1 MVTTLNAELLRPL
14 STRLREENHSFMKR
28 YPGDRGARQPVH
40 TVYGGAHLFAA
51 DSVQKLGAMAQR
63 LLLQFAPDCITFARA
78 VGLAGA
84 AHLPVDPLEAAV
96 LSAQLAQG
104 ADPLRHGNP
113 PAWLAYTI
121 YTRVL
126 AKLQREPVEDFRIDF
141 EDGYGCR
148 PDAEEDG
155 HADAAA
161 HQVARAAQSGSLPPF
176 IGIRIK
182 PFTEE
187 LRERSLRTADLF
199 LTRLCGELGGRLP
212 EGFLLT
218 LPKVTH
224 PAQVRALGE
233 LCDLLEPRL
242 GLAPGTL
249 RCEIMFEATQALWNE
264 RGEVALPHL
273 VAAAQGR
280 LSGVHFGTYDYTA
293 SCEITAAYQQMD
305 HPCCDFAKHVL
316 QTCLAGTGIFISD
329 GATNLIPIPP
339 HRRLPGGRELTAQE
353 LGENQAVVHRGMALH
368 ARHVRRSLVHGFY
381 QGWDLHPAQLPT
393 RFAAVYAFFLEN
405 LQAASERLR
414 HFVGQAAQ
422 ASRVGAV
429 FDDAATGQGLLN
441 FFLRGLACGALTE
454 EEALQSGLT
463 LAELHTRSFVK
474 ILAGRRGS

>member
-1 MVTTLNAELLRPL
+1 MLTTLNAELLRPL
-14 STRLREENHSFMKR
+14 STRLGEENHAFMKR
-28 YPGDRGARQPVH
+28 FPGDRGARQPVH
-40 TVYGGAHLFAA
+40 TVYGGAHLFTA
-51 DSVQKLGAMAQR
+51 DAVQKLGALAQR

-84 AHLPVDPLEAAV
+84 AHLPGDPLEAAV

-104 ADPLRHGNP
+104 AEPLRHGNP

-148 PDAEEDG
+148 SDAEEDG

-161 HQVARAAQSGSLPPF
+161 HQLACAAQAGSLPPF

-199 LTRLCGELGGRLP
+199 LTRLCRELGGKLP

-218 LPKVTH
+218 LPKVSH
-224 PAQVRALGE
+224 PAQVRALCE

-242 GLAPGTL
+242 GLVPGAL
-249 RCEIMFEATQALWNE
+249 RFEIMFETAQSLWTE
-264 RGEVALPHL
+264 RGELALPHL
-273 VAAAQGR
+273 IAAAGGR

-293 SCEITAAYQQMD
+293 SCEITAAFQQMD
-305 HPCCDFAKHVL
+305 HPCCDFAKQVL
-316 QTCLAGTGIFISD
+316 QTCLAGTGIFFSD
-329 GATNLIPIPP
+329 GATNLIPLPP
-339 HRRLPGGRELTAQE
+339 HRRVPGGRELSAQE
-353 LGENQAVVHRGMALH
+353 LGENQAVVHRAMALH
-368 ARHVRRSLVHGFY
+368 ARHVRRSLVQGFY

-405 LQAASERLR
+405 LQAAAERLR
-414 HFVGQAAQ
+414 SFVGRAAR
-422 ASRVGAV
+422 ASLVGAV

-441 FFLRGLACGALTE
+441 FFLRGLSCGALTE
-454 EEALQSGLT
+454 EEALHSGLT
-463 LAELHTRSFVK
+463 LAELRTRSFVK